1 LEGIDNND
9 KVDNPSNPSNTNS
22 EEYIISFKLMMSFIN
37 EFVKLKQEQIILT
50 YKKVIENHP
59 MKDKYLKL

>member
-1 LEGIDNND
+1 MEGIDNND